1 MMLEVHDLVV
11 AQPLGTATVLN
22 GISLE
27 VKRGEKVAVLGAS
40 GAGKTT
46 LFRAIS
52 GFLPVRSGTITVDG
66 TTVNGLRGKELRA
79 LRRHIGMISQRHDM
93 VDRLKVYQNVM
104 AGALG
109 RWSTLHALRFLVW
122 PLQSELAEAG
132 RALEKV
138 GLAHKL
144 RSRTSALSGGEHQRV
159 AIARALI
166 QQPLILLADEPIASL
181 DPALSRQI
189 LDLLCGLAH
198 EAGFTLICSLH
209 QPEFAYEYF
218 DRVIRMTGGT
228 IESGGPPPPSRAPFR
243 GLEVG
248 A

>member
-1 MMLEVHDLVV
+1 MLEVHDLVV
-11 AQPLGTATVLN
+11 AQPQGSAAVLN
-22 GISLE
+22 GISLK
-27 VKRGEKVAVLGAS
+27 VKRGEKVAILGPS

-52 GFLPVRSGTITVDG
+52 GFLPIRSGTITVDG
-66 TTVNGLRGKELRA
+66 TGVNGLRGKHLRA
-79 LRRHIGMISQRHDM
+79 LRRRIGMISQCHDM

-109 RWSTLHALRFLVW
+109 RWSTSHALRFLVF
-122 PLQSELAEAG
+122 PLKSELAEAG

-181 DPALSRQI
+181 DPVLSRQI

-198 EAGFTLICSLH
+198 ETGFTLMCSLH

-218 DRVIRMTGGT
+218 DRVIKITEGN
-228 IESGGPPPPSRAPFR
+228 IESPAVPPSQSLVR

>member
-1 MMLEVHDLVV
+1 MVV
-11 AQPLGTATVLN
+11 AQPRGSATVLN
-22 GISLE
+22 GISLK
-27 VKRGEKVAVLGAS
+27 VKRGEKVAILGPS

-52 GFLPVRSGTITVDG
+52 GFLPIRSGTITVDG
-66 TTVNGLRGKELRA
+66 TAVNGLRGKHLRA
-79 LRRHIGMISQRHDM
+79 LRRRIGMISQRHDM

-109 RWSTLHALRFLVW
+109 RWSTLHALRFLAF
-122 PLQSELAEAG
+122 PLQPELAEAG
-132 RALEKV
+132 HALEKV

-181 DPALSRQI
+181 DPLLSRQI

-198 EAGFTLICSLH
+198 ETGFTLICSLH
-209 QPEFAYEYF
+209 QPEFAHEYF
-218 DRVIRMTGGT
+218 DRVIRITGGSF
-228 IESGGPPPPSRAPFR
+228 ESAGVPLSQSPVQ

>member
-1 MMLEVHDLVV
+1 LEVQDLVV
-11 AQPLGTATVLN
+11 THPKGTAPALN
-22 GISLE
+22 GIALK
-27 VKRGEKVAVLGAS
+27 VKRGEKVAILGAS

-52 GFLPVRSGTITVDG
+52 GFLPIRSGTIAVDG
-66 TTVNGLRGKELRA
+66 SAVNGLRGKHLRA
-79 LRRHIGMISQRHDM
+79 LRRRIGMISQRHDM

-109 RWSTLHALRFLVW
+109 RWSTVHALRFLAH
-122 PLQSELAEAG
+122 PLASELAEAEH
-132 RALEKV
+132 ALEKV

-144 RSRTSALSGGEHQRV
+144 RARTAALSGGEHQRV

-218 DRVIRMTGGT
+218 DRVIKMTAGN
-228 IESGGPPPPSRAPFR
+228 IESDGLPPDRTPIQ
-243 GLEVG
+243 GVEVG